1 MAMGNGNVYHRLS
14 DFKNPEARRAM
25 ENLLGIDD
33 EITAITSD
41 LESLREKYRAGNT
54 SVERRIRGLESE
66 LDKARARRRTAANK
80 VVRLEQSQTILR

>member
-1 MAMGNGNVYHRLS
+1 MPS
-14 DFKNPEARRAM
+14 
-25 ENLLGIDD
+25 
-33 EITAITSD
+33 SD

-66 LDKARARRRTAANK
+66 LDKARARQRTAANK